1 MIGWLQVIVVG
12 LSLLLGVVVVVY
24 VARDRAADVWLV
36 GGFGVLEALLLVQAG
51 VGCIQLAT
59 TGRDVDGLVFVG
71 YLLGSL
77 LVPPAAL
84 VWSLAERSRSGS
96 AVLLV
101 GALTVPVLV
110 SRLQAVWT
118 AGPGVL

>member
-1 MIGWLQVIVVG
+1 MIGWLQAIVVG

-24 VARDRAADVWLV
+24 VVRARNTDTWLV
-36 GGFGVLEALLLVQAG
+36 GGFGVLELLLLVQAV
-51 VGCIQLAT
+51 VGCVQLAT
-59 TGRDVDGLVFVG
+59 TDRDVDGLVFVG

-110 SRLQAVWT
+110 ARLQAVWT
-118 AGPGVL
+118 FGPGVP